1 MPSEELHRRVRER
14 NRAASAFDVVLTP
27 EGLDRALAVF
37 LQPPSSDERALVDWY
52 EVRRA

>member
-14 NRAASAFDVVLTP
+14 NRAASALDVVLTP

-37 LQPPSSDERALVDWY
+37 QPPGSDERALVDWY